1 LDINFFMSPLQP
13 DSSYHI
19 FNHAN
24 GFENLFRCEGN
35 YWYLLLKYQ
44 LYIEPIAETYAY
56 CLMTNYFHLVIR
68 IRKREVIEGLVANN
82 FPKVSNF
89 GKVIDDLER
98 RPV

>member
-1 LDINFFMSPLQP
+1 MSPLQP